1 MDEDDNPRMAFEKI
15 NMRNRNAKEFYEAL
29 CNSTVDKAGSDIDK
43 SSSEAG
49 KPEHTSCKHFGVLGA
64 IGSFILVLILR
75 KRLVAYKKERRSN
88 KN

>member
-1 MDEDDNPRMAFEKI
+1 
-15 NMRNRNAKEFYEAL
+15 MRNKNAKEFYEAL
-29 CNSTVDKAGSDIDK
+29 CNSTVDISDSD
-43 SSSEAG
+43 SG
-49 KPEHTSCKHFGVLGA
+49 KLEHASYKHFGVLGA